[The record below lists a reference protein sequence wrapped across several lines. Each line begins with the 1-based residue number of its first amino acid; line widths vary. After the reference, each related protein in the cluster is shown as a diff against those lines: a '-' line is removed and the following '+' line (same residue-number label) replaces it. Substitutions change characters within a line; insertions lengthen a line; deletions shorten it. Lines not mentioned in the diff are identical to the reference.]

1 MMRLFTGVLR
11 PRVAVTESDFAGKIE
26 AVGNH
31 VQSFK
36 VGDRVMGFGGV
47 FGSGSHA
54 HYLAFPE
61 SKAIAI
67 IPDNL
72 TYEEAAA
79 CVEGAVY
86 AFNGVSAV
94 NPRRGHTA
102 LVNGATGAIGSSMVQ
117 LLKHQGV
124 SVTAVCRGEHGA
136 LVRSLGAERV
146 IDYRTEDFTKDSR
159 TYDLV
164 LDAVGTSTF
173 GRCKPILKDTGVY
186 TSSGGF
192 QNLLLALTT
201 PLLGGKKVAFP
212 PPRGMR
218 ASLGFVRDLAERG
231 SFTPVID
238 RRYPLEKIAEAFE
251 YVATG
256 SKIGNVIITVRLTLR
271 SGLPQRV
278 NSRRNSLPRS
288 ADISRVMPK
297 RRKRSTRRPTPV
309 AYSVYIVELDRRCV
323 RVPCAFA
330 PLYVGQTAHSP
341 EERFEQHKAGGRLAA
356 AKPHRF
362 GVRLRYDLMKGIGPF
377 KTRTEAEAAEMAV
390 ASALEK
396 RGHRV
401 FWG

>member
-1 MMRLFTGVLR
+1 MKAAVRSGYGSPALLRVEEVERPTPRNDEVLVRVYATTVSRTDCHVLSGRPFMMRLFTGVLR
-11 PRVAVTESDFAGKIE
+11 PRVAVTGSDFAGKIE

-79 CVEGAVY
+79 CVEGAIY

-146 IDYRTEDFTKDSR
+146 IDYRTEDFTKGSR

-173 GRCKPILKDTGVY
+173 GRCKPILKDTGIY

-192 QNLLLALTT
+192 QNMLLALTT
-201 PLLGGKKVAFP
+201 PFLGGKRVAFP

-256 SKIGNVIITVRLTLR
+256 NKIGNVIIAQD
-271 SGLPQRV
+271 G
-278 NSRRNSLPRS
+278 
-288 ADISRVMPK
+288 
-297 RRKRSTRRPTPV
+297 
-309 AYSVYIVELDRRCV
+309 
-323 RVPCAFA
+323 
-330 PLYVGQTAHSP
+330 
-341 EERFEQHKAGGRLAA
+341 
-356 AKPHRF
+356 
-362 GVRLRYDLMKGIGPF
+362 
-377 KTRTEAEAAEMAV
+377 
-390 ASALEK
+390 
-396 RGHRV
+396 
-401 FWG
+401 